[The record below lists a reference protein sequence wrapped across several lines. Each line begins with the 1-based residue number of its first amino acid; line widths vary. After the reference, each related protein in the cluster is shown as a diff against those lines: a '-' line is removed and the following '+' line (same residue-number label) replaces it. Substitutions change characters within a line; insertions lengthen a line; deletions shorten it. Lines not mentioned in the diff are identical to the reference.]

1 MSLFI
6 SMTTLTT
13 ALTNDEYR
21 SVKAWSKSDLDNA
34 HKSTALI
41 EWNKNSP
48 TDGSES
54 IDLGTDVHCAL
65 LEPDVFA
72 KEYVK
77 MPDFGTS
84 KLGKEKAE
92 SFTNAMNKCGE
103 SHKKIILTTPQYE
116 KVIAM
121 RDSVLSHPVANRL
134 LTKSGTSEASIF
146 GEING
151 MKVKA
156 RPDRIVDTS
165 HYGYMLVDVKK
176 TADIDKFKWSV
187 RDFRYHVQEA
197 YYSDIYKQ
205 WLKEHNSN
213 YKGQPIR
220 FVFVVVGEKRSIGRH
235 PVRVWELPEETVDI
249 GRAEYLE
256 DLELAR
262 EYEEFGCNLEIE
274 PLDMRGVIR

>member
-6 SMTTLTT
+6 AMTALTT

-21 SVKAWSKSDLDNA
+21 SAKAWSKSDLDSA

-54 IDLGTDVHCAL
+54 IELGTDVHCAI

-72 KEYVK
+72 KDYVK
-77 MPDFGTS
+77 MPEFGVS
-84 KLGKEKAE
+84 KAGREKAE
-92 SFTNAMNKCGE
+92 SFSNAMQG
-103 SHKKIILTTPQYE
+103 KIILTTPQYE

-121 RDSVLSHPVANRL
+121 RDSVLAHPVANRL
-134 LTKSGTSEASIF
+134 LTKLGVSEASIF

-151 MKVKA
+151 IKVKA

-187 RDFRYHVQEA
+187 RDFRYHVQAA

-205 WLKEHNSN
+205 WLKEHNKD
-213 YKGQPIR
+213 YKGEPIR

-235 PVRVWELPEETVDI
+235 PVRVFELPEETVDI
-249 GRAEYLE
+249 GRSEYLE
-256 DLELAR
+256 DLELVR

-274 PLDMRGVIR
+274 SLDMRGIIR